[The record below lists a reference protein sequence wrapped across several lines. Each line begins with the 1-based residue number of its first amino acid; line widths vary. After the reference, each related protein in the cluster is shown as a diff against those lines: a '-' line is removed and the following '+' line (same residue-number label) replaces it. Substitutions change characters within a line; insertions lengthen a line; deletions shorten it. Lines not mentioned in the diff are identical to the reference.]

1 MESNADAAVGDPP
14 LKGLVMTSEHA
25 PLWNGLQS
33 RFFPSEVSF
42 IDVILL

>member
-14 LKGLVMTSEHA
+14 FKGLVMTSEHA

-33 RFFPSEVSF
+33 SFFPNEVSF
-42 IDVILL
+42 IAVILL